1 MSRGKGM
8 TLDAMLGALTAT
20 KGDVAEAAR
29 MSGVRL
35 ATFQQRMHRLGVTR
49 NHLAFIRLGR
59 ELPAPVAPGDAY
71 LGEERVTLRLAD
83 YALLRE
89 RAAMGDEAERL
100 YDRLQCAE
108 RIITSLTRELS
119 ERAA

>member
-1 MSRGKGM
+1 MSRGNGM
-8 TLDAMLGALTAT
+8 TLDAMLGALTST

-71 LGEERVTLRLAD
+71 LGDERVTLRLAD

-89 RAAMGDEAERL
+89 RAEMASEAERL
-100 YDRLQCAE
+100 AADLRCAN
-108 RIITSLTRELS
+108 RIIDSLTRELS